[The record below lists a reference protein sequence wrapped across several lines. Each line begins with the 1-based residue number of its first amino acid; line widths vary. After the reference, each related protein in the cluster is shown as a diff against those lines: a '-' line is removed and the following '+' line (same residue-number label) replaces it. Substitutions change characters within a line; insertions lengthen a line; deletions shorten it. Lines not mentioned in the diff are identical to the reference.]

1 MMNHS
6 LKRINIS
13 QNYIGDNGITV
24 FSGAINSSSQISSL
38 DISECGIH
46 LIGARAIARLITRLL
61 ANGSLEF
68 LDLSGNHFTGEG
80 MSIIL
85 QSALDSGFCCHELF
99 CAENPWQARW
109 CIHMVYGNENH
120 QSNDVQELSIL
131 FYKR

>member
-1 MMNHS
+1 MNHS
-6 LKRINIS
+6 LKHINIS
-13 QNYIGDNGITV
+13 QNHIGDDGITA

-80 MSIIL
+80 MCIIL
-85 QSALDSGFCCHELF
+85 QLVLDSEFCFHEAF
-99 CAENPWQARW
+99 CVRCPWQTLW
-109 CIHMVYGNENH
+109 YIHMVCGNENH
-120 QSNDVQELSIL
+120 QSNDVQELNIL